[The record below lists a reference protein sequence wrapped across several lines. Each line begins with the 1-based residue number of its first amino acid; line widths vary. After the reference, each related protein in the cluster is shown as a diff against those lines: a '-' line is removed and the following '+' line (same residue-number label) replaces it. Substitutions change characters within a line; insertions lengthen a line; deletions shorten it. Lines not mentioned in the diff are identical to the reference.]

1 MKKSQRFFYLMTLLI
16 LLLPASVQAQ
26 ESQPEL
32 NLYLIRNFGY
42 GGLGEI
48 QGNFTLK
55 IRDPLPELDKVEF
68 YLDGELIATI
78 LQEPYE
84 YKFHTS
90 SFPDGKSV
98 FSAVGT
104 LVDGTPLESNRI
116 TKILLSSGQAW
127 SETQGLIVP
136 LLLFVAGLT
145 VLGLG
150 IPVLLNRKKDFVLG
164 KYGPTGGAV
173 CPRCD
178 LPFSRFF
185 FSPNLLAGKLVRCP
199 HCGKISIRSRASQN
213 QIQEAEKKYKNEEPS
228 RVNELD
234 DQGFQKLLDESR
246 FEE

>member
-1 MKKSQRFFYLMTLLI
+1 MKNHRRFFNLMTLLI
-16 LLLPASVQAQ
+16 LLLPTSVYAQ
-26 ESQPEL
+26 ESKPDL
-32 NLYLIRNFGY
+32 NLFLIRNFGF

-55 IRDPLPELDKVEF
+55 IREPLAELDKVEF
-68 YLDGELIATI
+68 YLDSELMATI
-78 LQEPYE
+78 TQEPYE

-90 SFPDGKSV
+90 SFPDGEHV

-104 LVDGTPLESNRI
+104 LIDGTLVESNRI

-127 SETQGLIVP
+127 SETQQLVVP
-136 LLLFVAGLT
+136 IILFVAGLT
-145 VLGLG
+145 ILGLG
-150 IPVLLNRKKDFVLG
+150 IPVLLGRKKDFVLG
-164 KYGPTGGAV
+164 KYGPAGGAV

-199 HCGKISIRSRASQN
+199 HCGKISIRARASQN
-213 QIQEAEKKYKNEEPS
+213 QIQEAEKKYENEEPS

>member
-1 MKKSQRFFYLMTLLI
+1 MKKNQRFFILMTLLI
-16 LLLPASVQAQ
+16 MLLPASVDAQ
-26 ESQPEL
+26 ESQPDL

-55 IRDPLPELDKVEF
+55 IRDSIAELDKVEF
-68 YLDGELIATI
+68 YLDDELIATI

-90 SFPDGKSV
+90 SYPEGKHA

-104 LVDGTPLESNRI
+104 LIDGTQMESNRI
-116 TKILLSSGQAW
+116 TKTLLSSGQAW

-136 LLLFVAGLT
+136 VFLIIAGLT
-145 VLGLG
+145 ILGLG
-150 IPVLLNRKKDFVLG
+150 IPVLLSRKKDFVLG
-164 KYGPTGGAV
+164 KYGPAGGAV

-185 FSPNLLAGKLVRCP
+185 LSPNLLTGKIVRCP
-199 HCGKISIRSRASQN
+199 HCGKISVRARASQN
-213 QIQEAEKKYKNEEPS
+213 QIQEAEKKYKNKDTS
-228 RVNELD
+228 RVKTLD
-234 DQGFQKLLDESR
+234 DQDYQKLLDESR
-246 FEE
+246 FED